1 MADFQRDDD
10 MPLSGEERRRLKRR
24 NPTGKVPENLAALDE
39 SPPPS
44 KKVKFI
50 DRAKVRKSDTPATLV
65 HETDLAL
72 YRAKSKGRNRVESA
86 GVD

>member
-1 MADFQRDDD
+1 M
-10 MPLSGEERRRLKRR
+10 RRAVQLRALPR
-24 NPTGKVPENLAALDE
+24 PTSPVAAVVTASLGVA
-39 SPPPS
+39 SIIAS
-44 KKVKFI
+44 
-50 DRAKVRKSDTPATLV
+50 RGDTPATLV